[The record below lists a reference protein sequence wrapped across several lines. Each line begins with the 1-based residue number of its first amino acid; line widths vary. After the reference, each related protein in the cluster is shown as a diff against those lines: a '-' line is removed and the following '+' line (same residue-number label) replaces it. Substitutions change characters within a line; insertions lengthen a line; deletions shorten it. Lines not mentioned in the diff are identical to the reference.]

1 MKCFSLILLS
11 PKLCHSTSSLTGVWS
26 APDRRNRC
34 GAGRPPLNGTYCWGL
49 KQSKCPARAGGQVRQ
64 KAAAST
70 NPDLLNECNVI
81 QYMGQQSHAQ
91 SRATC

>member
-1 MKCFSLILLS
+1 MKCFSLKLLS
-11 PKLCHSTSSLTGVWS
+11 PRLCHSTSSLTGVWF

-34 GAGRPPLNGTYCWGL
+34 CAGRPPLNGTYCWGL
-49 KQSKCPARAGGQVRQ
+49 KQSKCPAQARQ

-91 SRATC
+91 SRPTC